1 MDWRERKY
9 YLVKLNEPSF
19 PWWRKEHD
27 DYGEKYKKHF
37 RIMKELAPSIKLRKP
52 YNHFKYNK
60 DEYGWDARMYGMD
73 YVQYMVSCR
82 KEHSEIFELNMALL
96 QEIEPEHVFIQE
108 ITKQMCG
115 Q

>member
-27 DYGEKYKKHF
+27 DYGVKYKFHF
-37 RIMKELAPSIKLRKP
+37 KFMKECAPSVRIRKP
-52 YNHFKYNK
+52 YNHFKTNEDK
-60 DEYGWDARMYGMD
+60 FGWDAKADGMY

-82 KEHSEIFELNMALL
+82 KEHSEIFEHNMSWLRDN
-96 QEIEPEHVFIQE
+96 EPEHVFITE
-108 ITKQMCG
+108 ITKEMCG